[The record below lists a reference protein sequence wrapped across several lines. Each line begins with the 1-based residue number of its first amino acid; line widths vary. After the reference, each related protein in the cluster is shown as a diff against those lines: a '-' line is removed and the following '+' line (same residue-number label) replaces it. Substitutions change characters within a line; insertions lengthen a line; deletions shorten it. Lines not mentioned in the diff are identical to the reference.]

1 MQTTNGQIALHL
13 LTPNATNSVCTTIAS
28 LSYAAL
34 VKAILLSSLHNCGT
48 QIIVIAVTCAAGQTI
63 RDPLLGRWLLHIPM
77 FRPTVMGLLSFSSLL
92 LLPFQLLLL
101 VLQSNSMMMVNLSI
115 QTQPKYDIKTPV
127 SSWHS
132 LQCTGCARMQDH
144 SWHKVV
150 LRCLQFSRTWYLQ
163 LQAPLT

>member
-1 MQTTNGQIALHL
+1 VPCINILHLLPQLCRTGHHCMQTTNGQIALHL
-13 LTPNATNSVCTTIAS
+13 LTPNATNTVCTTIAS

-101 VLQSNSMMMVNLSI
+101 VLQSNSMMMV
-115 QTQPKYDIKTPV
+115 TPQ
-127 SSWHS
+127 HS
-132 LQCTGCARMQDH
+132 NPA
-144 SWHKVV
+144 KI
-150 LRCLQFSRTWYLQ
+150 
-163 LQAPLT
+163 